1 MGDAKFESMVRRESR
16 KNILKE
22 NSKVEEEQEDEAAR
36 EDEIF
41 LLESLQDEAAN
52 SKVLSGRFTTS
63 PFNQVKLTILIK
75 LTDAIV
81 GLGQVVKTVEVEDG
95 GMVHMETREP
105 RQDPDVVTMEVLL
118 TVEVRVCFLAI
129 FCFASW

>member
-1 MGDAKFESMVRRESR
+1 M
-16 KNILKE
+16 
-22 NSKVEEEQEDEAAR
+22 
-36 EDEIF
+36 
-41 LLESLQDEAAN
+41 
-52 SKVLSGRFTTS
+52 
-63 PFNQVKLTILIK
+63 TILIK

-118 TVEVRVCFLAI
+118 TVEVL
-129 FCFASW
+129 